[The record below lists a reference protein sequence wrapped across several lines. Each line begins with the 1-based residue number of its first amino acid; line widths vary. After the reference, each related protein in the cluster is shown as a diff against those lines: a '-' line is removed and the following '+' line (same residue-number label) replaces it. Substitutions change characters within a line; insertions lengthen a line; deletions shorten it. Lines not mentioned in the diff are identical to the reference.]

1 MRLCLLALA
10 LPLLA
15 VGPMTNYV
23 QEVAKFRADR
33 EKSLISPDGWTTVV
47 GLTWL
52 KEGENQVTL
61 PDSTPVN
68 VGTFTLKAGHVQF
81 HPASG
86 VKLPTQE
93 LKEDAAPLV
102 FGSMKFLMI
111 QRGDK
116 FGIRVKD
123 SEAKARKEFT
133 HLSWYP
139 VDPSWRIVAKYTPWD
154 SPHTLSFD
162 TVIPGLKEEDK
173 SPGYVTFTR
182 DGREYRLEPSLD
194 QKELSFVFRDQTSGK
209 STYAASRFLD
219 TDAPANLRAPGT
231 VILDFNQAYNP
242 PCAFTAYA
250 TCPLAPPQNRLS
262 LPILAGELM
271 YNGHH

>member
-231 VILDFNQAYNP
+231 VILDFNQAY
-242 PCAFTAYA
+242 A

>member
-1 MRLCLLALA
+1 MRLCLLTLA

-33 EKSLISPDGWTTVV
+33 EKSLISDDGWTTVV

-61 PDSTPVN
+61 QDSTPVN
-68 VGTFTLKAGHVQF
+68 VGTFMLKAGHVQF
-81 HPASG
+81 HPALG
-86 VKLPTQE
+86 VKLQAQE
-93 LKEDAAPLV
+93 LKEDAPPVV
-102 FGSMKFLMI
+102 FGSLKFLMI

-162 TVIPGLKEEDK
+162 TVIAGLKEEDK
-173 SPGYVTFTR
+173 SPGYVAFIR

-231 VILDFNQAYNP
+231 VILDFNKAYNP
-242 PCAFTAYA
+242 PCAFTPYA

>member
-1 MRLCLLALA
+1 
-10 LPLLA
+10 
-15 VGPMTNYV
+15 MTNHA

-33 EKSLISPDGWTTVV
+33 EKSLISADGWTTVV

-61 PDSTPVN
+61 PDSTPVR
-68 VGTFTLKAGHVQF
+68 VGTFTLKTGHVQF
-81 HPASG
+81 RPAAG
-86 VKLPTQE
+86 VKLPAQE
-93 LKEDAAPLV
+93 LKEDSAPLV
-102 FGSMKFLMI
+102 FGSLKFLMI

-123 SEAKARKEFT
+123 TEAKARKEFT

-139 VDPSWRIVAKYTPWD
+139 VDASWRIVAKYTPWD
-154 SPHTLSFD
+154 TPHTLSFD

-173 SPGYVTFTR
+173 SPGYVSFTK
-182 DGREYRLEPSLD
+182 DGHEYRLEPSLD
-194 QKELSFVFRDQTSGK
+194 EKELSFVFRDQTSGK

-219 TDAPANLRAPGT
+219 TDAPANLKASGT
-231 VILDFNQAYNP
+231 VILDFNKAYNP
-242 PCAFTAYA
+242 PCAFTPYA